1 MTKTSSGHRVALN
14 RTRNI
19 QLLRLSSLLCAHIC
33 FRCIT
38 HYNNNKFW
46 LFLALS
52 LVMIMLIVDSQQKM
66 AAASA
71 ISELR
76 GIESAFGQQQQK
88 IRKSAGGWVQTY
100 KEPKNGAE
108 AAGQGG
114 RTVRAGTEDEPDDSA
129 TERESQ
135 EKTTCTIKVQK
146 VEKHTGKCVR
156 LRGGTAA
163 CQTEAY
169 LDPVNDDCMFLA

>member
-1 MTKTSSGHRVALN
+1 M
-14 RTRNI
+14 
-19 QLLRLSSLLCAHIC
+19 
-33 FRCIT
+33 IT
-38 HYNNNKFW
+38 
-46 LFLALS
+46 
-52 LVMIMLIVDSQQKM
+52 LIVDSQQKM
-66 AAASA
+66 ASASA

-76 GIESAFGQQQQK
+76 GIESAFGQQQK

-114 RTVRAGTEDEPDDSA
+114 RTVRAGAEDEPDDSA

-146 VEKHTGKCVR
+146 VEKHTGKCIR